1 MRIWK
6 GETETV
12 PLGLQDDLYITIP
25 RGQRKK
31 EKANMTVETM
41 LVAPAQKGQTYG
53 SVNIMLGEEE
63 LSTQPLVALEDVPE
77 GGLWRQTVDSIKLMF
92 K

>member
-1 MRIWK
+1 
-6 GETETV
+6 
-12 PLGLQDDLYITIP
+12 
-25 RGQRKK
+25 
-31 EKANMTVETM
+31 
-41 LVAPAQKGQTYG
+41 
-53 SVNIMLGEEE
+53 MLGEEE